1 MGSIAAILVAAGKS
15 TRFADPFSKKPFV
28 TLENRAVWLHSADRF
43 LNHSR
48 VKQTI
53 IVIAPEDEEEF
64 QRRFGPNVMVLGIDV
79 CLGGETRADSVA
91 AGLRAVQPEID
102 LVAIHDAARPCV
114 TSALLDSVF
123 ESADRHGA
131 AVLGCRV
138 TSTLKRQQPGGGEQ
152 PESGD
157 PMIETTVPRDGLWE
171 AQTPQVFRRELI
183 LRAYQQAG
191 AEAATD
197 DSQLV
202 ERLGHPVALVQGSPL
217 NIKLTTQADRKL
229 AEQILRAVSPVK
241 PPGVRRP
248 FADDDD
254 MFR

>member
-1 MGSIAAILVAAGKS
+1 MASIAAILVAAGKS

-28 TLENRAVWLHSADRF
+28 TLENRAVWLHAADRF

-53 IVIAPEDEEEF
+53 VVIAPEDEEEF
-64 QRRFGPNVMVLGIDV
+64 QRRFGPNVAVLGIDV
-79 CLGGETRADSVA
+79 CQGGETRAESVA
-91 AGLRAVQPEID
+91 AGLRAVRPEID

-114 TSALLDSVF
+114 TSAMLDTVF
-123 ESADRHGA
+123 EAADRRGA
-131 AVLGCRV
+131 AVLACRV
-138 TSTLKRQQPGGGEQ
+138 TSTLKREQ
-152 PESGD
+152 TTGGD
-157 PMIETTVPRDGLWE
+157 PVIGATVPREGLWE
-171 AQTPQVFRRELI
+171 AQTPQVFRRDLI

-191 AEAATD
+191 AESATD

-202 ERLGHPVALVQGSPL
+202 EGLGHPVALVQGSPL

-229 AEQILRAVSPVK
+229 AEQILRAISPVK

-254 MFR
+254 LFR